1 MKIAPEGYARGYG
14 EGLDKGREDGFAAG
28 AEAIRTALDEF
39 LERPPQSIIKQ
50 AAIEW
55 ERART
60 ALLELSIGAPGYRAK
75 LNDLSNAEDALA
87 RAVREG
93 ANRGN

>member
-1 MKIAPEGYARGYG
+1 ME
-14 EGLDKGREDGFAAG
+14 
-28 AEAIRTALDEF
+28 
-39 LERPPQSIIKQ
+39 QSVQRVID

-60 ALLELSIGAPGYRAK
+60 ECIKESIYPIGNDEYRVK

-93 ANRGN
+93 NNHG